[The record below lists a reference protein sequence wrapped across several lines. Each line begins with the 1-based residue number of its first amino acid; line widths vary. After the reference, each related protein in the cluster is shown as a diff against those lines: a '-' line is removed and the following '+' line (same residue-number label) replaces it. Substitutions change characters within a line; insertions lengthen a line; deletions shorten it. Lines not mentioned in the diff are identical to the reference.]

1 MWRRAQKAIVSS
13 GVALAMLMTGTG
25 SAFATMSTTH
35 ARYGG
40 NPAVKPAPAGVR
52 SAQPDQNDPKW
63 TVDENGNVDADAIA
77 SGLITTGDW
86 FSDAQIKANDV
97 ISGRI
102 VIREPVPDASLSA
115 IYDGFSGLESKQPV
129 HIYLQWIDADGA
141 VSPIYKTEAHDM
153 KLGAKG
159 TNGPGIYAFKLPI
172 WTDANGKEHRFLTL
186 ATQKYRIWSEP
197 GVNSTDNNKIVPFR
211 TAPGQV
217 PYVFDTGSGSG
228 LGEFPGAVGTN
239 GNMQKTG
246 VWMHE
251 FDSDNVLKAQTVTED
266 KLGPTKYAAG
276 ANYDPNYFKTISG
289 VVWHERGNL
298 RQLITNIEDS
308 IGDVTAGGYKVF
320 ATVLTPDGARANA
333 EIQKLPASLWAKK
346 TKEMLQ
352 QHPEYIRGTWSAVV
366 QNNTGAYTIRI
377 PNNITDGYGGA
388 KWWNNMYMWVEDPE
402 GNRIPMMSTYNQP
415 VFVKPDQGGFWAP
428 QAKPEFN
435 GAGLINRPY
444 ETWYNVNFALTPN
457 REARIDITN
466 FNTTDKPATPGD
478 KAVAV
483 INGDFTPVKKEVV
496 WRGPS
501 GEELKRC
508 TVELTSNL
516 KECKNFTVPDDAK
529 PGSIYQVQLLS
540 NGQPISSDSFIV
552 MNLPKLG
559 EVPEVKGKAGEAI
572 TPIYVPVLKSD
583 LGQDFKC
590 SLEGVPE
597 GLVTTYVEGKGCE
610 ISGTPKNPTLD
621 ENGNVVAKDF
631 KVKLEFKPKGKPD
644 AQPLFSESAGKA
656 TIEKA
661 ADADGDG
668 VPDVTDKCPGTAE
681 GEKVD
686 ENGCS
691 LNQLNDPKYE
701 DTSVEQGKEATVPAP
716 TFDNPTTPEVEKNK
730 APEGTTFEKT
740 ADTPD
745 WAVVNPDGSITV
757 KPGTGVDPKDYNV
770 PVKVTYPNNGGSEVV
785 NAKVTVTKAA
795 DADGDGVPDVT
806 DKCPGTAE
814 GEKVDE
820 NGCSLNQLNDPKYED
835 TSVEQGKEATVPAP
849 TFDNPTTP
857 EVEKNKAP
865 EGTTFEKTADTP
877 DWAVVNPDGS
887 ITVKPGTGVDPKDY
901 NVPVKVTYPNNG
913 GSEVVNA
920 KVTVTKAAD
929 ADGDGVPDV
938 TDKCPGT
945 AEGEKVDENGC
956 SLNQLNDPKYED
968 TSVEQGKEAT
978 VPAPTFDNPTTPEV
992 EKNKAPEG
1000 TTFEKTADTPDW
1012 AVVNPDGSITVKP
1025 GTGVD
1030 PKDYNVPVKVT
1041 YPNNGGSEVV
1051 NAKVTVTKAADADGD
1066 GVPDVTDKCPGTA
1079 EGEKVDE
1086 NGCSLNQLNDPKY
1099 EDTSVEQG
1107 KEATVPAPTF
1117 DNPTTPEVEK
1127 NKAPEGTTFEKTAD
1141 TPDWAVVNPDG
1152 SITVKPGTG
1161 VDPKDY
1167 NVPVKVTYPNNGG
1180 SEVVNAK
1187 VTVTKAADAD
1197 GDGVPDV
1204 TDKCPGTAEGEK
1216 VDENGCSLNQ
1226 LNDPKYE
1233 DTSVEQG
1240 KEATVP
1246 APTFDNPT
1254 TPEVEKNKAPEGT
1267 TFEKTADTPDWA
1279 VVNPDGSI
1287 TVKPGTGV
1295 DPKDYNVPVKVTYP
1309 NNGGSEVVNAKVTV
1323 TKAADAD
1330 GDGVPDVTDKC
1341 PGTAEGEKVDEN
1353 GCSLNQLNDP
1363 KYEDT
1368 SVEQGKEATVPAPTF
1383 DNPTT
1388 PEVEKNKAPEGTTFE
1403 KTADTPDWAVVNPD
1417 GSITVKPGTGVDPK
1431 DYNVPVKVTYPNNG
1445 GSEVVNAKVTVTK
1458 AASPKWDD
1466 AEGTP
1471 GAEVVVPNT
1480 GGKVPEGT
1488 TTDVTGPGKAKIDDK
1503 GNIVVNIDKDAK
1515 PGDKIVVTVKDKDD
1529 NVIDTVTVTVKQ
1541 PATPAPNWDD
1551 GSGKPGAEVVVPN
1564 TGGKVP
1570 EGTTTDV
1577 TGPGKAKIDDKGN
1590 IVVDI
1595 DKDAKPGD
1603 KIVVT
1608 VKDKDGNVIDTA
1620 TVTVTKGQ
1628 SGSTGKKTSGKL
1640 VVTGVNVS
1648 GAITVGGILLLV
1660 GVAIVIARRKKNK

>member
-795 DADGDGVPDVT
+795 
-806 DKCPGTAE
+806 
-814 GEKVDE
+814 
-820 NGCSLNQLNDPKYED
+820 
-835 TSVEQGKEATVPAP
+835 
-849 TFDNPTTP
+849 
-857 EVEKNKAP
+857 
-865 EGTTFEKTADTP
+865 
-877 DWAVVNPDGS
+877 
-887 ITVKPGTGVDPKDY
+887 
-901 NVPVKVTYPNNG
+901 
-913 GSEVVNA
+913 
-920 KVTVTKAAD
+920 
-929 ADGDGVPDV
+929 
-938 TDKCPGT
+938 
-945 AEGEKVDENGC
+945 
-956 SLNQLNDPKYED
+956 
-968 TSVEQGKEAT
+968 
-978 VPAPTFDNPTTPEV
+978 
-992 EKNKAPEG
+992 
-1000 TTFEKTADTPDW
+1000 
-1012 AVVNPDGSITVKP
+1012 
-1025 GTGVD
+1025 
-1030 PKDYNVPVKVT
+1030 
-1041 YPNNGGSEVV
+1041 
-1051 NAKVTVTKAADADGD
+1051 
-1066 GVPDVTDKCPGTA
+1066 
-1079 EGEKVDE
+1079 
-1086 NGCSLNQLNDPKY
+1086 
-1099 EDTSVEQG
+1099 
-1107 KEATVPAPTF
+1107 
-1117 DNPTTPEVEK
+1117 
-1127 NKAPEGTTFEKTAD
+1127 
-1141 TPDWAVVNPDG
+1141 
-1152 SITVKPGTG
+1152 
-1161 VDPKDY
+1161 
-1167 NVPVKVTYPNNGG
+1167 
-1180 SEVVNAK
+1180 
-1187 VTVTKAADAD
+1187 
-1197 GDGVPDV
+1197 
-1204 TDKCPGTAEGEK
+1204 
-1216 VDENGCSLNQ
+1216 
-1226 LNDPKYE
+1226 
-1233 DTSVEQG
+1233 
-1240 KEATVP
+1240 
-1246 APTFDNPT
+1246 
-1254 TPEVEKNKAPEGT
+1254 
-1267 TFEKTADTPDWA
+1267 
-1279 VVNPDGSI
+1279 
-1287 TVKPGTGV
+1287 
-1295 DPKDYNVPVKVTYP
+1295 
-1309 NNGGSEVVNAKVTV
+1309 
-1323 TKAADAD
+1323 
-1330 GDGVPDVTDKC
+1330 
-1341 PGTAEGEKVDEN
+1341 
-1353 GCSLNQLNDP
+1353 
-1363 KYEDT
+1363 
-1368 SVEQGKEATVPAPTF
+1368 
-1383 DNPTT
+1383 
-1388 PEVEKNKAPEGTTFE
+1388 
-1403 KTADTPDWAVVNPD
+1403 
-1417 GSITVKPGTGVDPK
+1417 
-1431 DYNVPVKVTYPNNG
+1431 
-1445 GSEVVNAKVTVTK
+1445 
-1458 AASPKWDD
+1458 SPKWDD

>member
-1 MWRRAQKAIVSS
+1 
-13 GVALAMLMTGTG
+13 
-25 SAFATMSTTH
+25 
-35 ARYGG
+35 
-40 NPAVKPAPAGVR
+40 
-52 SAQPDQNDPKW
+52 
-63 TVDENGNVDADAIA
+63 
-77 SGLITTGDW
+77 
-86 FSDAQIKANDV
+86 
-97 ISGRI
+97 
-102 VIREPVPDASLSA
+102 
-115 IYDGFSGLESKQPV
+115 
-129 HIYLQWIDADGA
+129 
-141 VSPIYKTEAHDM
+141 
-153 KLGAKG
+153 
-159 TNGPGIYAFKLPI
+159 
-172 WTDANGKEHRFLTL
+172 
-186 ATQKYRIWSEP
+186 
-197 GVNSTDNNKIVPFR
+197 
-211 TAPGQV
+211 
-217 PYVFDTGSGSG
+217 
-228 LGEFPGAVGTN
+228 
-239 GNMQKTG
+239 
-246 VWMHE
+246 
-251 FDSDNVLKAQTVTED
+251 
-266 KLGPTKYAAG
+266 
-276 ANYDPNYFKTISG
+276 
-289 VVWHERGNL
+289 
-298 RQLITNIEDS
+298 
-308 IGDVTAGGYKVF
+308 
-320 ATVLTPDGARANA
+320 
-333 EIQKLPASLWAKK
+333 
-346 TKEMLQ
+346 MLQ

-644 AQPLFSESAGKA
+644 AQPLFNESAGKA
-656 TIEKA
+656 TIE
-661 ADADGDG
+661 
-668 VPDVTDKCPGTAE
+668 
-681 GEKVD
+681 
-686 ENGCS
+686 
-691 LNQLNDPKYE
+691 
-701 DTSVEQGKEATVPAP
+701 
-716 TFDNPTTPEVEKNK
+716 
-730 APEGTTFEKT
+730 
-740 ADTPD
+740 
-745 WAVVNPDGSITV
+745 
-757 KPGTGVDPKDYNV
+757 
-770 PVKVTYPNNGGSEVV
+770 
-785 NAKVTVTKAA
+785 
-795 DADGDGVPDVT
+795 
-806 DKCPGTAE
+806 
-814 GEKVDE
+814 
-820 NGCSLNQLNDPKYED
+820 
-835 TSVEQGKEATVPAP
+835 
-849 TFDNPTTP
+849 
-857 EVEKNKAP
+857 
-865 EGTTFEKTADTP
+865 
-877 DWAVVNPDGS
+877 
-887 ITVKPGTGVDPKDY
+887 
-901 NVPVKVTYPNNG
+901 
-913 GSEVVNA
+913 
-920 KVTVTKAAD
+920 
-929 ADGDGVPDV
+929 
-938 TDKCPGT
+938 
-945 AEGEKVDENGC
+945 
-956 SLNQLNDPKYED
+956 
-968 TSVEQGKEAT
+968 
-978 VPAPTFDNPTTPEV
+978 
-992 EKNKAPEG
+992 
-1000 TTFEKTADTPDW
+1000 
-1012 AVVNPDGSITVKP
+1012 
-1025 GTGVD
+1025 
-1030 PKDYNVPVKVT
+1030 
-1041 YPNNGGSEVV
+1041 
-1051 NAKVTVTKAADADGD
+1051 
-1066 GVPDVTDKCPGTA
+1066 
-1079 EGEKVDE
+1079 
-1086 NGCSLNQLNDPKY
+1086 
-1099 EDTSVEQG
+1099 
-1107 KEATVPAPTF
+1107 
-1117 DNPTTPEVEK
+1117 
-1127 NKAPEGTTFEKTAD
+1127 
-1141 TPDWAVVNPDG
+1141 
-1152 SITVKPGTG
+1152 
-1161 VDPKDY
+1161 
-1167 NVPVKVTYPNNGG
+1167 
-1180 SEVVNAK
+1180 
-1187 VTVTKAADAD
+1187 KAADAD

-1471 GAEVVVPNT
+1471 GAVVVVPNT

-1515 PGDKIVVTVKDKDD
+1515 PGDKIVVTVKDKDG